1 MASTTITCTVVD
13 AYAYDAWGQPAGAYE
28 SVAQPFR
35 YAGYWWDNNL
45 GWYWV
50 SVRSY
55 DPSLKRWL

>member
-1 MASTTITCTVVD
+1 VD